1 MMELIDLDKIAQEAI
16 DKNPEIF
23 EKLMWLSFSELVR
36 LQEINTL
43 KSEGIRDEMEYLLTD
58 GAPQDIKIK
67 VEWRKVHMN
76 RKLIDVAIE
85 RKYNELFENTKF

>member
-1 MMELIDLDKIAQEAI
+1 MIDLIDLDKIAQEAI

-36 LQEINTL
+36 LREINTL
-43 KSEGIRDEMEYLLTD
+43 KSEGIRDEMEYMLTN
-58 GAPQDIKIK
+58 GNPQNIKIK
-67 VEWRKVHMN
+67 LERMKVHTN

-85 RKYNELFENTKF
+85 RKYDELFENTKF